1 MRPGGTGCRSG
12 RTNSCPSDKTG
23 SRSYGRIEPCDV
35 AVQGPNGGPA
45 LMPYPSPEGGA
56 DTIGWGHKVKAGEDF
71 SGGITGPQADDLFSK
86 DLAAH
91 TKLVTNNI
99 HVPLTQNQFDA
110 LVAIGYN
117 VPSAFIKPAPPKL
130 PSTLRDDLN
139 AGNYQGAADQL
150 PRWDWG
156 GRPPRIMGGLK
167 DRRAAKRN
175 IFLNGIYTNHSVNG
189 H

>member
-1 MRPGGTGCRSG
+1 MDVSSHATSPFATADEANPMQVFQDAMSG
-12 RTNSCPSDKTG
+12 
-23 SRSYGRIEPCDV
+23 
-35 AVQGPNGGPA
+35 QPA
-45 LMPYPSPEGGA
+45 DDGLA
-56 DTIGWGHKVKAGEDF
+56 TD
-71 SGGITGPQADDLFSK
+71 SGGGDLAAPYTPVIDAMTGPQADDLFSK

-110 LVAIGYN
+110 LVAMGYN

-139 AGNYQGAADQL
+139 AGNYDVAADQML
-150 PRWDWG
+150 RWDWG

-167 DRRAAKRN
+167 DRRAAERN
-175 IFLNGIYTNHSVNG
+175 IFLNGIYTNHVVNG